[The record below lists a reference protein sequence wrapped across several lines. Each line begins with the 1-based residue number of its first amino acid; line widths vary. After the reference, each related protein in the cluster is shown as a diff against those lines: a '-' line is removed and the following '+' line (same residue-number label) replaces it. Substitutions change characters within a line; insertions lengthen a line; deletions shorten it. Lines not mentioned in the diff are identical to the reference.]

1 MLIKILDLVSKYWA
15 LILFFGGFLI
25 TMGRYQLAQT
35 RAIKC
40 SLRNDILEIWDKARK
55 ENKITKYQL
64 QALELSYTEYKKLK
78 GNSFVD
84 DIHERVKNF
93 EIVD

>member
-1 MLIKILDLVSKYWA
+1 MIKILDLISKYWA

-25 TMGRYQLAQT
+25 TMGKYQMAQT

-40 SLRNDILEIWDKARK
+40 SLRNDILEIWDRCKNDK
-55 ENKITKYQL
+55 KITKFQL
-64 QALELSYTEYKKLK
+64 EAIELSYTEYKKLK

-84 DIHERVKNF
+84 NIHEKVKNF
-93 EIVD
+93 DIIE

>member
-1 MLIKILDLVSKYWA
+1 MIKILDFASKYWT

-25 TMGRYQLAQT
+25 TMGKYQLAQT

-40 SLRNDILEIWDKARK
+40 SLRNDILDIWDKCRNDK
-55 ENKITKYQL
+55 KITKYQL
-64 QALELSYTEYKKLK
+64 EAIELSYTEYKKLK

-84 DIHERVKNF
+84 NIHEKVKTF
-93 EIVD
+93 EIID

>member
-1 MLIKILDLVSKYWA
+1 MQVLDIISKYWG
-15 LILFFGGFLI
+15 LILFAGSFLI
-25 TMGRYQLAQT
+25 AMGKYQLAQT

-55 ENKITKYQL
+55 EKKITKYQL
-64 QALELSYTEYKKLK
+64 QALELSYAEYKKLK

-84 DIHERVKNF
+84 DIHERVKGF
-93 EIVD
+93 EIID

>member
-1 MLIKILDLVSKYWA
+1 MIKILDFVSKYWT

-25 TMGRYQLAQT
+25 TVGKYQLAQT

-40 SLRNDILEIWDKARK
+40 SLRNDILDIWDKCR
-55 ENKITKYQL
+55 ENKQITKYQL
-64 QALELSYTEYKKLK
+64 EAIELSYTEYKKLK

-84 DIHERVKNF
+84 SIHEKVKTF
-93 EIVD
+93 EIID

>member
-1 MLIKILDLVSKYWA
+1 MIKILDFVSKYWT

-25 TMGRYQLAQT
+25 TMGKYQLAQT

-40 SLRNDILEIWDKARK
+40 SLRNDILDIWDKCRIEK
-55 ENKITKYQL
+55 KITKYQL
-64 QALELSYTEYKKLK
+64 EAIELSYTEYKKLK

-84 DIHERVKNF
+84 NIHEKVKTF
-93 EIVD
+93 EVID

>member
-1 MLIKILDLVSKYWA
+1 MLIKILDIVTKYWA

-25 TMGRYQLAQT
+25 TMGKYQLAQT

-40 SLRNDILEIWDKARK
+40 SLRNDILEIWDKCRDK
-55 ENKITKYQL
+55 KTITKYQL
-64 QALELSYTEYKKLK
+64 QAIELSYTEYKKLK

-84 DIHERVKNF
+84 DIHERVKKF

>member
-1 MLIKILDLVSKYWA
+1 MIKILDFVSKYWA

-25 TMGRYQLAQT
+25 TVGKYQLAQT

-40 SLRNDILEIWDKARK
+40 SLRNDILEIWDRCKDEK
-55 ENKITKYQL
+55 KITRYQL
-64 QALELSYTEYKKLK
+64 QAIDYSYAEYKKLK

-84 DIHERVKNF
+84 DIHEKVKAF
-93 EIVD
+93 EIID

>member
-1 MLIKILDLVSKYWA
+1 MQVLDIISKYWG
-15 LILFFGGFLI
+15 LILFAGSFLI
-25 TMGRYQLAQT
+25 TLGKYQLAQT

-55 ENKITKYQL
+55 EKKITKYQL
-64 QALELSYTEYKKLK
+64 QALELSYAEYKKLK

-84 DIHERVKNF
+84 DIHERVKGF
-93 EIVD
+93 EIID

>member
-1 MLIKILDLVSKYWA
+1 MIKILDFVAKYWT

-25 TMGRYQLAQT
+25 TLGKYQLAQT

-40 SLRNDILEIWDKARK
+40 SLRNDILDIWDRCK
-55 ENKITKYQL
+55 ENKQITKYQL
-64 QALELSYTEYKKLK
+64 EAIELSYTEYKKLK

-84 DIHERVKNF
+84 SIHEKVKTF
-93 EIVD
+93 EIID

>member
-1 MLIKILDLVSKYWA
+1 MIILDYVMKYWT

-25 TMGRYQLAQT
+25 TMGKYQLAQT

-40 SLRNDILEIWDKARK
+40 SLRNDILEIWDKCRQDK
-55 ENKITKYQL
+55 KITRYQL
-64 QALELSYTEYKKLK
+64 QALELSYAEYKKLK

-84 DIHERVKNF
+84 DIHQRAQTF

>member
-1 MLIKILDLVSKYWA
+1 MIVIDFIVKYWGQIIF
-15 LILFFGGFLI
+15 LGGLFIGIGK
-25 TMGRYQLAQT
+25 YQLAQT

-40 SLRNDILEIWDKARK
+40 SLRNDILEIWDKCRVEK
-55 ENKITKYQL
+55 KITKYQL

-84 DIHERVKNF
+84 DIHERVKLF
-93 EIVD
+93 EIID

>member
-25 TMGRYQLAQT
+25 TMGKYQLAQT

-40 SLRNDILEIWDKARK
+40 SLRNDILEIWDRCKQ
-55 ENKITKYQL
+55 NKTITKYQL
-64 QALELSYTEYKKLK
+64 QAIELSYTEYKKLK

-84 DIHERVKNF
+84 DIHERVKKF

>member
-1 MLIKILDLVSKYWA
+1 MQVLDIISKYWGM
-15 LILFFGGFLI
+15 ILFVGSFLI
-25 TMGRYQLAQT
+25 AMGKYQLAQT

-55 ENKITKYQL
+55 DKKITKYQL
-64 QALELSYTEYKKLK
+64 QALELSYVEYKKLK

-84 DIHERVKNF
+84 DIHERVKSF
-93 EIVD
+93 EIID

>member
-1 MLIKILDLVSKYWA
+1 MIKILDFVSKYWA
-15 LILFFGGFLI
+15 IILFFGGFLI
-25 TMGRYQLAQT
+25 TMGKYQLAQT

-40 SLRNDILEIWDKARK
+40 SLRNDILDIWDKCRIEK
-55 ENKITKYQL
+55 KITKYQL
-64 QALELSYTEYKKLK
+64 EAIELSYTEYKKLK

-84 DIHERVKNF
+84 NIHEKVKTF

>member
-1 MLIKILDLVSKYWA
+1 MQVLDLISKYWGM
-15 LILFFGGFLI
+15 ILFAGSFLI
-25 TMGRYQLAQT
+25 AMGKYQLAQT

-55 ENKITKYQL
+55 EKKITKYQL
-64 QALELSYTEYKKLK
+64 QALELSYAEYKKLK

-84 DIHERVKNF
+84 DIHERVKSF
-93 EIVD
+93 EIID

>member
-1 MLIKILDLVSKYWA
+1 MQVLDIISKYWGM
-15 LILFFGGFLI
+15 ILFAGSFLI
-25 TMGRYQLAQT
+25 AMGKYQLAQT

-55 ENKITKYQL
+55 EKKITKYQL
-64 QALELSYTEYKKLK
+64 QALELSYAEYKKLK

-84 DIHERVKNF
+84 DIHERVKSF
-93 EIVD
+93 EIID

>member
-1 MLIKILDLVSKYWA
+1 MIKILDFVSKYWT

-25 TMGRYQLAQT
+25 TMGKYQLAQT

-40 SLRNDILEIWDKARK
+40 SLRNDILDIWDKCRIEK
-55 ENKITKYQL
+55 KITKYQL
-64 QALELSYTEYKKLK
+64 EAIELSYTEYKKLK

-84 DIHERVKNF
+84 NIHEKVKTF
-93 EIVD
+93 EIID

>member
-25 TMGRYQLAQT
+25 TMGKYQMAQT

-40 SLRNDILEIWDKARK
+40 SLRNDILEIWDKCRDK
-55 ENKITKYQL
+55 KTITKYQL
-64 QALELSYTEYKKLK
+64 EAIELSYTEYKKLK

-84 DIHERVKNF
+84 DIHERVKKF
-93 EIVD
+93 EIID

>member
-1 MLIKILDLVSKYWA
+1 MQVLDIISKYWGM
-15 LILFFGGFLI
+15 ILFFGSFLI
-25 TMGRYQLAQT
+25 TMGKYQLAQT

-55 ENKITKYQL
+55 EKKITKYQL
-64 QALELSYTEYKKLK
+64 QALELSYAEYKKLK

-84 DIHERVKNF
+84 DIHERVKSF
-93 EIVD
+93 EIID